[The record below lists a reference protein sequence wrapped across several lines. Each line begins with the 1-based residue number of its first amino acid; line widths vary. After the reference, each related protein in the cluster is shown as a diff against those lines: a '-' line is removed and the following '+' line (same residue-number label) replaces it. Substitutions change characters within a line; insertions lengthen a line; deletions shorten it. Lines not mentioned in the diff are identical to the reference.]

1 MELPLSRFPHSTCT
15 SCLCKMWHT
24 ANSHLE
30 PYAHV
35 QRVKVHCS
43 TRALLLALPVSH
55 TPQQQGW
62 AESKELAAV
71 HTRCGENRCTS
82 SMGQQSTVWRAHL
95 VTQISYTWTLVFQ
108 KSLIP
113 PICWRCSS
121 SSCPVSFA
129 IPLQPFSTV
138 CLLYNCWSPQEVFP
152 HTRKQ
157 GARCSPMP
165 TNCLLTSGRH
175 TLPFGRAY
183 HKHPISPTN
192 HSTEIQINPRLEAA
206 FICSSIC
213 ILCKW
218 SKPHLEGFLCSTN
231 TKQLTFAF
239 IITIIIIY
247 YLIIT
252 YCLWGLAI
260 VLQIS

>member
-15 SCLCKMWHT
+15 GCLCKMWHT

-30 PYAHV
+30 PCAHV

-71 HTRCGENRCTS
+71 HTRCGENGCTS

-113 PICWRCSS
+113 PIRWRCSS

-129 IPLQPFSTV
+129 IPLQPFTTV
-138 CLLYNCWSPQEVFP
+138 FVCFTTAGVHKKCFPTPGNRERGVLPCPLIACW
-152 HTRKQ
+152 HLGGT
-157 GARCSPMP
+157 
-165 TNCLLTSGRH
+165 
-175 TLPFGRAY
+175 
-183 HKHPISPTN
+183 
-192 HSTEIQINPRLEAA
+192 HSL
-206 FICSSIC
+206 
-213 ILCKW
+213 
-218 SKPHLEGFLCSTN
+218 LEGHTTN
-231 TKQLTFAF
+231 TQYHQPTTQQK
-239 IITIIIIY
+239 Y
-247 YLIIT
+247 K
-252 YCLWGLAI
+252 
-260 VLQIS
+260 

>member
-1 MELPLSRFPHSTCT
+1 MWGERMHIKHGAAEHCVKSSPGYSDQLHLDSSLPKITDTTHTL
-15 SCLCKMWHT
+15 KMLQQFLPCFFCHPT
-24 ANSHLE
+24 
-30 PYAHV
+30 
-35 QRVKVHCS
+35 
-43 TRALLLALPVSH
+43 LALYY
-55 TPQQQGW
+55 
-62 AESKELAAV
+62 
-71 HTRCGENRCTS
+71 C
-82 SMGQQSTVWRAHL
+82 
-95 VTQISYTWTLVFQ
+95 
-108 KSLIP
+108 
-113 PICWRCSS
+113 
-121 SSCPVSFA
+121 
-129 IPLQPFSTV
+129 V

-192 HSTEIQINPRLEAA
+192 HSTEIQINPRLEAT

-218 SKPHLEGFLCSTN
+218 SKPHLEGFLCSSN

-247 YLIIT
+247 YLIII